1 MPKEKENYS
10 KKLLG
15 KTVVSKTGKRF
26 GKVQDLKF
34 ETKTGEIVNLILSS
48 PTRYTDT
55 LDLEANR
62 EGNYVIPF
70 NAVIAVGDFVVV
82 AEEDIV

>member
-34 ETKTGEIVNLILSS
+34 ETKTGEIVNLILNS
-48 PTRYTDT
+48 PTRYADT
-55 LDLEANR
+55 LDLETNR
-62 EGNYVIPF
+62 EGSYVIPF

>member
-1 MPKEKENYS
+1 MPEEKENYS

-26 GKVQDLKF
+26 GKVKDLKF
-34 ETKTGEIVNLILSS
+34 ETKTGEIVNLVLDS
-48 PTRYTDT
+48 PTKYSQT
-55 LDLEANR
+55 LDLETNR
-62 EGNYVIPF
+62 EGDYLIPF